1 MKFKF
6 YASIII
12 LALSF
17 DFAFSQS
24 ARYIPDSSKMIIS
37 FDINSI
43 SSNLNK
49 TYAEI
54 VDDIIEHKTG
64 YKIINEEG
72 IFGKSINSFVFNKK
86 IRIILSEDD
95 DIGFIIPYKQKFI
108 DISLIIKQLI
118 SKKDYDYLKINEKIA
133 VGFKNN
139 LLCISYSDNPDSYLE
154 EIITNDNR
162 IRNEA
167 FFKLDREINDI
178 SLWADADYLLSFL
191 EKNNEYYNEYNYNLN
206 PSITISLKD
215 FRYWKEPEA
224 YEAYYY
230 YTPRYPEISIRDL
243 IKIFGTFLPFIDWN
257 KNFILKWK

>member
-1 MKFKF
+1 MKLKIF
-6 YASIII
+6 ITIVI

-17 DFAFSQS
+17 NLAFSQS
-24 ARYIPDSSKMIIS
+24 AKYIPDSSKMIIS

-72 IFGKSINSFVFNKK
+72 ISGKLINSFVFNKK
-86 IRIILSEDD
+86 IRIILSEDN
-95 DIGFIIPYKQKFI
+95 DIGFIIPYKQNVI

-118 SKKDYDYLKINEKIA
+118 SKKDYDYKKINEKIS

-139 LLCISYSDNPDSYLE
+139 LLCISYSNNPDRYLE
-154 EIITNDNR
+154 EIITSDNR

-167 FFKLDREINDI
+167 FFELDRETNDI
-178 SLWADADYLLSFL
+178 SLWANVDYLLDFL
-191 EKNNEYYNEYNYNLN
+191 EKNNEYNYNLN
-206 PSITISLKD
+206 ASITVSLKD

-230 YTPRYPEISIRDL
+230 YYTPRHPEISIRDL
-243 IKIFGTFLPFIDWN
+243 IKIFGTFLPFID
-257 KNFILKWK
+257 

>member
-1 MKFKF
+1 MKLKIF
-6 YASIII
+6 ITIVI

-54 VDDIIEHKTG
+54 VDDIIEHTTG
-64 YKIINEEG
+64 CKIIDEEG
-72 IFGKSINSFVFNKK
+72 ISGKLINSFVFNKK
-86 IRIILSEDD
+86 IRIILSEDN
-95 DIGFIIPYKQKFI
+95 DIGFIIPYKQNVI
-108 DISLIIKQLI
+108 DIIKQLI
-118 SKKDYDYLKINEKIA
+118 SKKDYYYLKINEKIA
-133 VGFKNN
+133 VGFKDN
-139 LLCISYSDNPDSYLE
+139 LLCISYSNNPDSYLE

-167 FFKLDREINDI
+167 FFELDREINDI
-178 SLWADADYLLSFL
+178 SLWANVDYLLDFL
-191 EKNNEYYNEYNYNLN
+191 EKNNEYNYNLN
-206 PSITISLKD
+206 PSITVSLKD

-230 YTPRYPEISIRDL
+230 YYTPRHPEISIRDL
-243 IKIFGTFLPFIDWN
+243 IKIFGTFLPFID
-257 KNFILKWK
+257 